1 MMAFVQIED
10 LSSSIE
16 MIVFPK
22 VLENFYSYI
31 KENSIVVINGRVNLR
46 ENEDAKLICESIC
59 YPSELGSYKTEK
71 KAKLPGL
78 YVKLP
83 KKGGKE
89 EKRAFLLIS
98 IFDGI
103 VPVYAYYEDSKKLIR
118 NPEGL
123 KVDVNDVLVR
133 ELKEKLGEK
142 NVAVVL

>member
-1 MMAFVQIED
+1 MNSKIIYHV
-10 LSSSIE
+10 S
-16 MIVFPK
+16 FPK
-22 VLENFYSYI
+22 LKIFLEISPIAVNFKNI
-31 KENSIVVINGRVNLR
+31 SIYWYGIIIATGFLLGYLYVNKR
-46 ENEDAKLICESIC
+46 SNEF
-59 YPSELGSYKTEK
+59 GSYKTEK